1 MNEWTLAVGSV
12 AVIFFFMACALGNR
26 CIEFYNKNQE
36 LEAKNADL
44 RYSVKFLN
52 SENERLKNI
61 PVSIP
66 DTQEVTR
73 LKLELHLKQERIE
86 ALQTKLKRQHQ
97 LLNQKWE
104 GSKKC
109 L

>member
-1 MNEWTLAVGSV
+1 MNEWILAMGSV

-26 CIEFYNKNQE
+26 CIEFYNKMQE

-52 SENERLKNI
+52 SENERLKNRVVI
-61 PVSIP
+61 NP

-73 LKLELHLKQERIE
+73 LKLELHLKQEKID
-86 ALQTKLKRQHQ
+86 ALQTKIRRQHQ
-97 LLNQKWE
+97 LLNQKW
-104 GSKKC
+104 GDSKC
-109 L
+109 Q